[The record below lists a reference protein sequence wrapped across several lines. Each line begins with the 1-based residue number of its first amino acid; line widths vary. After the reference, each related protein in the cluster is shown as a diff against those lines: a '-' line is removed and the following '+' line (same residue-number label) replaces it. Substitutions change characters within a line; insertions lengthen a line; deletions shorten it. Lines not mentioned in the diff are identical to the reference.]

1 MSTIRRRTRTT
12 RLEVCALEA
21 RRLMSVDLDGVHA
34 LFHAHLNYGRQVGAA
49 HWEPLGVKSE
59 SMAGWQSRPPL
70 TTEPGARA
78 ANVEWAIRIDE
89 LQRLGHPGLFH
100 VDPITGTNPTDR
112 HEGHVVAGTGMAENV
127 HGGNVPSA
135 TNLTPRGPIE
145 ALRGWVAS
153 PGHFNN
159 LNTIWSG
166 WPPEMLPSI
175 DRYGVGSNWE
185 GSPED
190 RRSGSYVSFSTYGS
204 VSPSPPFETRAL
216 TGVVF
221 ADQNGNGW
229 LDLGEGRSVTI
240 RATSLDTGAV
250 VETTSTS
257 GGMYQLPLST
267 DTSYRVEV
275 TGPGITSPMSIDVS
289 MGQWNRTA
297 NAVIGRGV
305 FLDYAE
311 VIAPTIPQTTPSAF
325 SRSVNVVAGSL
336 VSVDLTGSMV
346 PGQGS
351 GVFVVD
357 AVATNGT
364 PVSTTAKGILLTPV
378 TGTTT
383 VIYVIANEAGLLDA
397 STVTITATAPPP
409 APPPP
414 PTFPLVPP
422 PSEPTSHEPADY
434 DGDGIADLALTR
446 FDAALGA
453 MVFELRLSNGGNPV
467 TEVRSITGVSPN
479 VVPVVGDFDGDGKT
493 DLAVVDPMAVVGG
506 GSVPNATVWILVSSL
521 LGRRVEIPFGAAGV
535 LDRPAPADFDGD
547 GVTDIA
553 TFRASSDLT
562 PGAAEWFILPSGG
575 GGAFRVAF
583 GAAGG
588 SDLPAPFD
596 FDGDGRAEI
605 ATFRPVSDL
614 APGAAQWFI
623 LPSSA
628 NDLQFRERR
637 GAYPVTFGASGN
649 ADQPVVADYNG
660 DGRADIAAFRSV
672 SDLAPGAA
680 QWFILPSA
688 EPFPNFG
695 GGYPMTFG
703 VAGVIAA
710 VGDYDGDGRPDPA
723 VFDRVSG
730 RWTIRRS
737 TDGMIEEITFGSTGN
752 QVAPVLAPLYF
763 RLRAT
768 QNLA

>member
-12 RLEVCALEA
+12 RLEVSPLEA
-21 RRLMSVDLDGVHA
+21 RTLMSVDLDGVHA
-34 LFHAHLNYGRQVGAA
+34 LFHAHLNYGRQVGAL
-49 HWEPLGVKSE
+49 HWIPLGGVADADS
-59 SMAGWQSRPPL
+59 GWQARPPM
-70 TTEPGARA
+70 TPEAGARE
-78 ANVEWAIRIDE
+78 ANVEWASRIDE
-89 LQRLGHPGLFH
+89 LQRLGHPGLH
-100 VDPITGTNPTDR
+100 HIDPITGTDPTDR
-112 HEGHVVAGTGMAENV
+112 HQGHVIAGTGMAENV
-127 HGGNVPSA
+127 YGGPLSGPM
-135 TNLTPRGPIE
+135 NLTPRGPIE
-145 ALRGWVAS
+145 ALGPWVAS

-166 WPPEMLPSI
+166 WNPAMLAQI

-185 GSPED
+185 GTPED
-190 RRSGSYVSFSTYGS
+190 RLSGSYVSFSSYAS
-204 VSPSPPFETRAL
+204 VAPGPSVAIRAL

-221 ADQNGNGW
+221 DDRNGNGW

-240 RATSLDTGAV
+240 RAMSLDTGAV
-250 VETTSTS
+250 VETTSDG
-257 GGMYQLPLST
+257 GGMYQLPLAT
-267 DTSYRVEV
+267 DAGYRVEV
-275 TGPGITSPMSIDVS
+275 TGPGIDAPMVRDVS
-289 MGQWNRTA
+289 MGQTNRTA
-297 NAVIGRGV
+297 NVVMGRGV

-311 VIAPTIPQTTPSAF
+311 VIAPTIPRKRPTAF
-325 SRSVNVVAGSL
+325 PETVSVAAGSP
-336 VSVDLTGSMV
+336 VTVELTASAKA
-346 PGQGS
+346 GQGDR
-351 GVFVVD
+351 VFVVD
-357 AVATNGT
+357 AMTTEGI
-364 PVSTTAKGILLTPV
+364 PVQTTDCGITLTPTV
-378 TGTTT
+378 GTTT
-383 VIYVIANEAGLLDA
+383 VIYVIANEAGLLAA
-397 STVTITATAPPP
+397 STVTITATSPPP
-409 APPPP
+409 GTPPP
-414 PTFPLVPP
+414 PTAPP
-422 PSEPTSHEPADY
+422 PTEPTGPTTHEPADY
-434 DGDGIADLALTR
+434 DGDGMADLALTR
-446 FDAALGA
+446 YNASLRAL
-453 MVFELRLSNGGNPV
+453 VFELRLSNGGNPV
-467 TEVRSITGVSPN
+467 TEQRSIADVSPH
-479 VVPVVGDFDGDGKT
+479 VIPVVGDFDGDGKT

-506 GSVPNATVWILVSSL
+506 GSVPNATVWIVVSSRSGL
-521 LGRRVEIPFGAAGV
+521 RQEIPFGAAGV

-547 GVTDIA
+547 GTTDIA

-562 PGAAEWFILPSGG
+562 PGAAEWFILPSGA

-672 SDLAPGAA
+672 SDLAPGLA

-688 EPFPNFG
+688 EPFPSFG

-723 VFDRVSG
+723 VFHPASG

-737 TDGMIEEITFGSTGN
+737 TDGVQQEIAFGSTGAR
-752 QVAPVLAPLYF
+752 VAPVLAPLYF

>member
-1 MSTIRRRTRTT
+1 MSTIRRRNRAT

-34 LFHAHLNYGRQVGAA
+34 LFHAHLNYGRQVGMS
-49 HWEPLGVKSE
+49 HWGPLGVKPE
-59 SMAGWQSRPPL
+59 AMVGWEPRPPL
-70 TTEPGARA
+70 TPEAGARA
-78 ANVEWAIRIDE
+78 ANVEWASRIDE
-89 LQRLGHPGLFH
+89 LQRLGHAGLH
-100 VDPITGTNPTDR
+100 HIDPITGTTPTDR
-112 HEGHVVAGTGMAENV
+112 HEGHVIAGTGMAENV
-127 HGGNVPSA
+127 YGGNLPGSL
-135 TNLTPRGPIE
+135 NLTPRGPIE
-145 ALRGWVAS
+145 ALGPWVAS

-159 LNTIWSG
+159 LNTIWDG
-166 WPPEMLPSI
+166 WDSQMLKNI

-185 GSPED
+185 GTPED
-190 RRSGSYVSFSTYGS
+190 RLSGSFVSFSTYGS
-204 VSPSPPFETRAL
+204 VFPSPPFATRAL

-221 ADQNGNGW
+221 DDQNGNGW

-240 RATSLDTGAV
+240 RATALDTGAV

-257 GGMYQLPLST
+257 GGLYQLSLAT
-267 DTSYRVEV
+267 DASYRVEV
-275 TGPGITSPMSIDVS
+275 TVQGITSPMVADVS
-289 MGQWNRTA
+289 MSQWNRTA
-297 NAVIGRGV
+297 NVVIGRGV
-305 FLDYAE
+305 FFDYAE
-311 VIAPTIPQTTPSAF
+311 VIVPTIPRTGPSAF
-325 SRSVNVVAGSL
+325 PEAVNVVAGSPI
-336 VSVDLTGSMV
+336 VVELTDSAL
-346 PGQGS
+346 PGQGA

-357 AVATNGT
+357 AMTTEGT
-364 PVSTTAKGILLTPV
+364 PVTTTDSGITLTPV
-378 TGTTT
+378 VGTTT

-397 STVTITATAPPP
+397 STVTITATSPPP
-409 APPPP
+409 GFPTPPPP
-414 PTFPLVPP
+414 PT
-422 PSEPTSHEPADY
+422 EPTEPTTNEPADY
-434 DGDGIADLALTR
+434 DGDGITDLALTH
-446 FDAALGA
+446 FDTSLGA
-453 MVFELRLSNGGNPV
+453 MVFELRLSNGGNPR
-467 TEVRSITGVSPN
+467 TEQRRIDGVSPN
-479 VVPVVGDFDGDGKT
+479 VIPVVGDFDGDGKT
-493 DLAVVDPMAVVGG
+493 DLAVVDPMAVVGS
-506 GSVPNATVWILVSSL
+506 GSVPNATVWIVVASRSGL
-521 LGRRVEIPFGAAGV
+521 RQEIPFGAAGV

-547 GVTDIA
+547 GITDIA

-562 PGAAEWFILPSGG
+562 PGAAEWFILPSGA

-695 GGYPMTFG
+695 GGYPLTFG

-710 VGDYDGDGRPDPA
+710 VGDYDGDKRPDPA
-723 VFDRVSG
+723 VFDLVSG

-737 TDGMIEEITFGSTGN
+737 TDGMIEEIAFGSTGA